1 MNEWETSQALVG
13 ELKKIAC
20 IKYLAGSW
28 HIISIQIG
36 ICYSDNSHSTKWRGW
51 KRNKH
56 GDDKDDDIDD
66 YQDWLWIPVI

>member
-36 ICYSDNSHSTKWRGW
+36 ICYSNNSHSTRRGW

-56 GDDKDDDIDD
+56 GDDKDDDIDN
-66 YQDWLWIPVI
+66 YQDWLWSPVI